1 MKALALSLFFC
12 AFVSLS
18 FGVYRVNP
26 QLADRYIIVFQ
37 NDFLD
42 LAKHFEL
49 MPPGATVIDTFKIGT
64 MRGYFAQLSK
74 SALSALNVRP
84 EVAYIEADQ
93 EVHIAQSCSSQS
105 GATWGLNRIDE
116 RTVALDGIFNY
127 DTSAGEG
134 VDSYIVDT
142 GILLTHDE
150 FEGRAIFGANFVD
163 NNNNDCNGHG
173 THVAGT
179 VGGATYGVAKKT
191 TLLAVKVLNCG
202 GSGSWSGVIS
212 GIEFVLTSYQSRRR
226 PSVANMSLGGGQSD
240 AIDDAVAAA
249 VAGGVTFVVAA
260 GNSNADA
267 CNFSPAATPTAITVG
282 ATTIEDNEGTQE
294 DTRSYFSNYGTCVD
308 IFAPG
313 QMITSAWIGSNTA
326 TNTISGTS
334 MASPHVAGAVAL
346 LLGEDASLT
355 PADIAAQL
363 SSSATLNLIE
373 MDCASGNSACDAS
386 PNLLLYS
393 AC

>member
-355 PADIAAQL
+355 PADIATQL